1 MEPGAVTRCSESR
14 GRADCWRYARMASI
28 VPACARFQ
36 VTLYP
41 GSECP
46 RIFITL
52 DRLVGGQRGGEINWA
67 ETCVTCIVLLDLLLG
82 GTFGLRRWPTPL
94 GPPTDL
100 MPGHLSPA
108 RGRTTLNA
116 THLRA
121 GQVADPAPSASWAI
135 VSSTSARPSTPVV
148 LRAWSRSLLGGQ
160 ALGSGEAMGRVAGGA
175 EPTQQLGGLQ
185 RHGTNYYRRAVA
197 IRCRSVEGGIL
208 VPQS

>member
-1 MEPGAVTRCSESR
+1 MSPLLIFPCPLELYSFYR
-14 GRADCWRYARMASI
+14 GFVLLPSK
-28 VPACARFQ
+28 
-36 VTLYP
+36 
-41 GSECP
+41 
-46 RIFITL
+46 
-52 DRLVGGQRGGEINWA
+52 
-67 ETCVTCIVLLDLLLG
+67 IVLLDLLLG
-82 GTFGLRRWPTPL
+82 ATLGLRRWPTPL

-121 GQVADPAPSASWAI
+121 GQVADPAPSASLAI

-197 IRCRSVEGGIL
+197 IRWQRRNIGATIL
-208 VPQS
+208 RCCCIAAAWCGTFQ

>member
-1 MEPGAVTRCSESR
+1 MTLAPWWARWSWITAVKPYSFYR
-14 GRADCWRYARMASI
+14 GFVLLPSK
-28 VPACARFQ
+28 
-36 VTLYP
+36 
-41 GSECP
+41 
-46 RIFITL
+46 
-52 DRLVGGQRGGEINWA
+52 
-67 ETCVTCIVLLDLLLG
+67 IVLLDLLLG
-82 GTFGLRRWPTPL
+82 AILGLRRWPTPL

-121 GQVADPAPSASWAI
+121 GQVADPAPSASLAI

-197 IRCRSVEGGIL
+197 IRWQRRNIGATIL
-208 VPQS
+208 RCCCIAAAWCGTFQ